1 MSSLR
6 YPTLSFSIAV
16 PDAARAIEFYQRVF
30 GAVELYRLIDPET
43 QKIGHA
49 ELTVG
54 DSLFMVSDEYPGFN
68 KTPQRLGGVSARFV
82 LMVED
87 VDATVAQAVA
97 AGAQV
102 QRPPT
107 NQFYGFR
114 SAGIIDP
121 AGHEW
126 MIQKQLEVISPSEMQ
141 ARWNSFVKAP
151 NTVAAG

>member
-6 YPTLSFSIAV
+6 YPTLTFSIAV
-16 PDAARAIEFYQRVF
+16 PDAARAIEFYQLAF
-30 GAVELYRLIDPET
+30 GAVELYRLVDPET

-54 DSLFMVSDEYPGFN
+54 DSLFMVSDEYPAFN
-68 KTPQRLGGVSARFV
+68 QTPQRLGGVSARFV
-82 LMVED
+82 LMVDD
-87 VDATVAQAVA
+87 VDATVARAVA

-102 QRPPT
+102 KRSPKD
-107 NQFYGFR
+107 QFYGFR

-126 MIQKQLEVISPSEMQ
+126 MVQKQLETLTPTEMQ
-141 ARWNSFVKAP
+141 ARWNSMVSTPA
-151 NTVAAG
+151 TTA

>member
-6 YPTLSFSIAV
+6 YPTLTFSIAV
-16 PDAARAIEFYQRVF
+16 PDAARAIEFYQRAF
-30 GAVELYRLIDPET
+30 GAVELYRLVDPET

-54 DSLFMVSDEYPGFN
+54 DSLFMVSDEYPAFN

-82 LMVED
+82 LMVDD
-87 VDATVAQAVA
+87 VDATVARAVA

-102 QRPPT
+102 KRPPKD
-107 NQFYGFR
+107 QFYGFR

-126 MIQKQLEVISPSEMQ
+126 MVQKQLETLTPTEMQ
-141 ARWNSFVKAP
+141 ARWNSMVSTPA
-151 NTVAAG
+151 TTA

>member
-6 YPTLSFSIAV
+6 YPTLTFSIAV
-16 PDAARAIEFYQRVF
+16 PDAARAIEFYQRAF
-30 GAVELYRLIDPET
+30 GAVELYRLVDPET

-54 DSLFMVSDEYPGFN
+54 DSLFMVSDEYPAFN

-82 LMVED
+82 LMVDD
-87 VDATVAQAVA
+87 VDATVARAVA

-102 QRPPT
+102 KRPPKD
-107 NQFYGFR
+107 QFYGFR

-126 MIQKQLEVISPSEMQ
+126 MVQEQLETLTPTEMQ
-141 ARWNSFVKAP
+141 ARWNSMVSTPA
-151 NTVAAG
+151 TTA